1 MHPYLEEGLGRER
14 IAQLRREAERERL
27 ARSIPREN
35 RGRVRVALGE
45 RLVRLGVRL
54 AGAEAVRP
62 AAVHLSGE

>member
-1 MHPYLEEGLGRER
+1 MYPYLEEGLGRER
-14 IAQLRREAERERL
+14 IAQLRSEAERERL
-27 ARSIPREN
+27 ARSIPREP

-62 AAVHLSGE
+62 ATVRVTGE